1 MPTNNV
7 ILVPVTKSP
16 ASLEALAAAC
26 LLGKQRKAK
35 VLAIHVIEVLRS
47 LPLNA
52 DMEADARRGEQV
64 LRKAEEVAHH
74 AGYSVSGE
82 LLQAREAGPAIVDE
96 ARDRGIETIVMGI
109 GSRRMM
115 GAVQMGKTAEFVL
128 RNAPCSVWVMRPPF
142 PQSEPPNEGG
152 R

>member
-1 MPTNNV
+1 MPTNNA

-16 ASLEALAAAC
+16 ASLEALTAAC
-26 LLGKQRKAK
+26 LLGKQRKAR
-35 VLAIHVIEVLRS
+35 VVAIHVIEVLRS

-64 LRKAEEVAHH
+64 LRKAEEVAHQ

-96 ARDRGIETIVMGI
+96 ARDRGAETIVMGI
-109 GSRRMM
+109 GSRRMT

-128 RNAPCSVWVMRPPF
+128 RNAPCSVWVMRPAF
-142 PQSEPPNEGG
+142 PHDEQPNEGG